1 MSDDM
6 GKLLMLPGAQV
17 RLPLPKRKMQKDML
31 EPPHRPTEAQQK
43 SFEEWIYGAT
53 GGEGCIV
60 ADGFEFAFVG
70 VMDGPD
76 EAHPYRAVY
85 DTLTCIHILRLQG
98 MTEEEAAEYFD
109 FNVLGANVG
118 PGTPV
123 FIHTSQGSFAYAH
136 FNAVIEGFKALV
148 AKKKHKPEKK

>member
-1 MSDDM
+1 MSDEM
-6 GKLLMLPGAQV
+6 GKVLMLPGAQV
-17 RLPLPKRKMQKDML
+17 ALPLPKRKMQKDML
-31 EPPHRPTEAQQK
+31 EPPHRPTEAQRK
-43 SFEEWIYGAT
+43 ALEDWIDGAT

-60 ADGFEFAFVG
+60 ADGFDFAFVG

-76 EAHPYRAVY
+76 DAHPYRAVY

-109 FNVLGANVG
+109 FNVSGAYVG

-123 FIHTSQGSFAYAH
+123 FMHTSQGAFAYAH
-136 FNAVIEGFKALV
+136 FGAVIDGYTALAAQKKRKP
-148 AKKKHKPEKK
+148 AKK